1 MADNSYARRVRG
13 TSTIPTVGNPDLH
26 KAREVAKARNL
37 ALSKFEKVLLIF
49 CTFVLLV
56 LMVVVVSGKINLSN
70 AQHKLDTTQE
80 KVTTVS
86 NQNNLLKQE
95 VNQLSS
101 QSRLNK
107 IGQNGGLTLKSKNI
121 RNVNR

>member
-13 TSTIPTVGNPDLH
+13 TSTIPTAGNPDLH

-56 LMVVVVSGKINLSN
+56 LMAVVVSGKINLSN

-107 IGQNGGLTLKSKNI
+107 IGQNGGLTLKSQNI

>member
-107 IGQNGGLTLKSKNI
+107 IGQNSGLTLKSKNI